1 MNGDQLAPV
10 VALFDDESK
19 VRAAIAELTRSG
31 LVRDTIALGVR
42 SGKRMQALNDEFG
55 TAPLQRAVQHTG
67 LFTEFARVAG
77 VHEANETKQ
86 REELLPRG
94 VDEERAEYF
103 DRALSG
109 DRILLVF
116 DAAAMTAERLSI
128 LTRMRADLGLANG
141 PGIVD
146 TIPVRAE
153 VLDISK
159 RVVVQN
165 EITIRT
171 EVISERRIIE
181 VELMREEVVIE
192 RRSAAGDAPE
202 IIRLPTKHEEV
213 RVEKHTV
220 VTDEVIVR
228 TDQFV
233 ETVAVEEIVRHEVV
247 TIDDPRVRET
257 AAG

>member
-1 MNGDQLAPV
+1 MTRDQMAPV

-19 VRAAIAELTRSG
+19 IRAAIAELTRSG
-31 LVRDTIALGVR
+31 LVRETIALGVR
-42 SGKRMQALNDEFG
+42 NGKRMQVLNDEFG
-55 TAPLQRAVQHTG
+55 TAPLHGAVQHTG

-77 VHEANETKQ
+77 VHEANEPKL
-86 REELLPRG
+86 REELLRRG

-103 DRALSG
+103 DGALSG
-109 DRILLVF
+109 DRVLLVF
-116 DAAAMTAERLSI
+116 EAAAMTAERLSI

-159 RVVVQN
+159 RVVVEN

-171 EVISERRIIE
+171 EVISERRVIE

-192 RRSAAGDAPE
+192 RRSPSGNAPE

-247 TIDDPRVRET
+247 TIDDPQVREP